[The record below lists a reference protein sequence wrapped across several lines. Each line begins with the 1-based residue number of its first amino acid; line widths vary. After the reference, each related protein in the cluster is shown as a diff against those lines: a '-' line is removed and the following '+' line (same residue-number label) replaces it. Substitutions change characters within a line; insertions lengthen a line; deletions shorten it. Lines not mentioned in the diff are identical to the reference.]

1 MNAHTPIMNI
11 KNKSTEIQI
20 HKGDNTQIQDHV
32 MIFVNF
38 SPMKRTVSSI
48 DSNFIFDSNFILGL
62 VNSLYVFEDMSSLLP
77 EFRKLLILLLV
88 QNNLLCHVILLLDSI
103 LNQNENNLRRLA

>member
-1 MNAHTPIMNI
+1 MNI
-11 KNKSTEIQI
+11 NNKSTEIQI

-48 DSNFIFDSNFILGL
+48 DSNFILGSID
-62 VNSLYVFEDMSSLLP
+62 SLYAFED
-77 EFRKLLILLLV
+77 
-88 QNNLLCHVILLLDSI
+88 
-103 LNQNENNLRRLA
+103 

>member
-1 MNAHTPIMNI
+1 MNI

-48 DSNFIFDSNFILGL
+48 DSNFIFDSNFMLYL
-62 VNSLYVFEDMSSLLP
+62 KYSLYTFADLSSLLLG
-77 EFRKLLILLLV
+77 FHKLLILLLV
-88 QNNLLCHVILLLDSI
+88 QNNLLCHVISLLDSI
-103 LNQNENNLRRLA
+103 LNQM